1 VRIPQ
6 RQLERALRQSLA
18 GAWPGAWLIAGDEP
32 LLVDESAAAVRV
44 AATEAG
50 YTERELHVVDRSFRW
65 PALVESA
72 NNLSLFASR
81 KIVEIRMTAPRP
93 GDEGGKTLRA
103 LIESADPD
111 RILIV
116 AIGAKLDRDAA
127 RSVWVKSFEKH
138 GVIVD
143 VWPVD
148 RGDLPAWIAARAKHA
163 GLALSA
169 RGADVLAE
177 RVEGNL
183 LAADQEIRK
192 LALTVDGGEV
202 GESEVLASVASSAR
216 FDVFRLTDALLAG
229 DGRRAIRVLRSLR
242 GEGVAAPLVSWALA
256 RELRVLTRLKLAQQR
271 GERIDPVFGD
281 ERVAPRRQPP
291 LKQAVGRYS
300 AAQLSSLLALA
311 ARVDDT
317 VKGVTDAEPWDA
329 LIALVIAILEPQRGW
344 SLPAA

>member
-6 RQLERALRQSLA
+6 RQLERELRQSLA
-18 GAWPGAWLIAGDEP
+18 GAWLIAGDEP
-32 LLVDESAAAVRV
+32 LLVDESAAAVRA

-65 PALVESA
+65 PALVDSA

-93 GDEGGKTLRA
+93 GDQGGKTLRA
-103 LIESADPD
+103 LVESADPD
-111 RILIV
+111 RVLIV
-116 AIGAKLDRDAA
+116 AIGAKLDRDAV
-127 RSVWVKSFEKH
+127 RSVWMKSFEKH
-138 GVIVD
+138 GVVVD
-143 VWPVD
+143 VWPVE
-148 RGDLPAWIAARAKHA
+148 RRDLPAWIAARAKRA
-163 GLALSA
+163 GLALSPRA
-169 RGADVLAE
+169 ADVLAD

-202 GESEVLASVASSAR
+202 GESEIQASVASSAR

-229 DGRRAIRVLRSLR
+229 DAHRAIRVLRSLR

-256 RELRVLTRLKLAQQR
+256 RELRVLMRLKLAQQR
-271 GERIDPVFGD
+271 GGRSDKLFSE
-281 ERVAPRRQPP
+281 ERVWPRRQPL

-300 AAQLSSLLALA
+300 AAQLSSLLTLA

-317 VKGVTDAEPWDA
+317 VKGATAAEPWDA
-329 LIALVIAILEPQRGW
+329 LIALVIALLEPQRGW
-344 SLPAA
+344 SLPAAVPAV